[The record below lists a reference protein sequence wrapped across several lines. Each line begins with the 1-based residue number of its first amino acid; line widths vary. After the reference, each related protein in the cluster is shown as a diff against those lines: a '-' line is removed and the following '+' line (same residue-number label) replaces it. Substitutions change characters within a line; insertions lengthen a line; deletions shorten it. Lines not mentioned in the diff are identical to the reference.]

1 MLNGYGL
8 RIGNRDLR
16 ILPTFNTHIY
26 LCPSQVK
33 KFLLSSSNSQQ
44 MKINK
49 NRHCK
54 KDVKT
59 GVTTVV
65 SYHASGYNRAP
76 FLIFFFLAVYGT
88 IRVSNQRLLARGMWM
103 KRVRGGIIIKKQE
116 QAQLGVPHSEI

>member
-1 MLNGYGL
+1 
-8 RIGNRDLR
+8 
-16 ILPTFNTHIY
+16 
-26 LCPSQVK
+26 
-33 KFLLSSSNSQQ
+33 

-76 FLIFFFLAVYGT
+76 FLIFFFLAVL
-88 IRVSNQRLLARGMWM
+88 RDNQR
-103 KRVRGGIIIKKQE
+103 IK
-116 QAQLGVPHSEI
+116 SEAFREGHVDVDEKGY